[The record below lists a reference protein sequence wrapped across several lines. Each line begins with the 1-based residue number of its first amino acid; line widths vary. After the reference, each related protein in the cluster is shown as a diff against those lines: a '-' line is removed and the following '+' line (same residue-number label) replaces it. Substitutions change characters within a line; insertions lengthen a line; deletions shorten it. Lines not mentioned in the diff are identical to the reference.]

1 MGVDVCTCGS
11 EVCTLQVCTECHNY
25 LVSLLAAVIK
35 LQVANFDNIYHF
47 ELSGSERARAPT
59 DSPYTAKSS
68 LLLSEQSVSYAT
80 DAQSHVC
87 MVLLQV

>member
-11 EVCTLQVCTECHNY
+11 EVCTLKVCTEFHGKF
-25 LVSLLAAVIK
+25 AAAIK

-68 LLLSEQSVSYAT
+68 SLLSEQSVSYAT
-80 DAQSHVC
+80 NAQSHVC